1 MNKIF
6 TSHLALFFA
15 NLIYALTFTLA
26 KDVMP
31 ETISPIGF
39 ILLRVTGAMVL
50 FHLIHFILVR
60 EKVKRSDYLILILCG
75 LFGVAINMSFFF
87 LGLNYT
93 TPIHAAV
100 TMTSAPII
108 IFILAVI
115 FHGEKKSPHRILGVV
130 LGAIGAIILAVYGR
144 KFETGN
150 PHLALGNLF
159 VLINAFSYALY
170 LTIVKPLM
178 DRYHFITIMKWVF
191 TVGFFAVLPFGYSD
205 LLVVEWAGISNK
217 IWTEIA
223 FVVVG
228 TSFLAYMLNIYALKR
243 LRTSTVGFYIYL
255 QPVLATIVAL
265 ILGSDKLDA
274 IKILASLIIFTGV
287 YLVGRNPKTEER

>member
-1 MNKIF
+1 MKKII
-6 TSHLALFFA
+6 LAHIALIFA
-15 NLIYALTFTLA
+15 NLIYAINFTLA

-31 ETISPIGF
+31 DTISPVGF

-108 IFILAVI
+108 IFVLAVI
-115 FHGEKKSPHRILGVV
+115 FHGEKKSPHRIVGVM

-144 KFETGN
+144 KFEIGN

-159 VLINAFSYALY
+159 VLINAFSYGAPPHGGIAPGIDR
-170 LTIVKPLM
+170 IVMLLADEPNIREVILFPMTGKAEDLM
-178 DRYHFITIMKWVF
+178 MGAPSQVSEKQ
-191 TVGFFAVLPFGYSD
+191 
-205 LLVVEWAGISNK
+205 
-217 IWTEIA
+217 
-223 FVVVG
+223 
-228 TSFLAYMLNIYALKR
+228 LNELGLSLK
-243 LRTSTVGFYIYL
+243 T
-255 QPVLATIVAL
+255 
-265 ILGSDKLDA
+265 K
-274 IKILASLIIFTGV
+274 K
-287 YLVGRNPKTEER
+287 

>member
-26 KDVMP
+26 KDVMQH
-31 ETISPIGF
+31 TISPIGF
-39 ILLRVTGAMVL
+39 ILIRVTGAVLL
-50 FHLIHFILVR
+50 FHLIHFILIG
-60 EKVKRSDYLILILCG
+60 EKVKRSDYFILILCG

-115 FHGEKKSPHRILGVV
+115 FHGEKKSPHRIVGVL

-150 PHLALGNLF
+150 YYINQTMTFGTLKAKSHCKKLKKDIAEFQKRYTAYVGNL
-159 VLINAFSYALY
+159 
-170 LTIVKPLM
+170 
-178 DRYHFITIMKWVF
+178 
-191 TVGFFAVLPFGYSD
+191 
-205 LLVVEWAGISNK
+205 
-217 IWTEIA
+217 
-223 FVVVG
+223 
-228 TSFLAYMLNIYALKR
+228 
-243 LRTSTVGFYIYL
+243 
-255 QPVLATIVAL
+255 
-265 ILGSDKLDA
+265 
-274 IKILASLIIFTGV
+274 
-287 YLVGRNPKTEER
+287 

>member
-1 MNKIF
+1 MNKIL

-39 ILLRVTGAMVL
+39 ILLRVSGAMVL
-50 FHLIHFILVR
+50 FHLIHFMLVR
-60 EKVKRSDYLILILCG
+60 EKVKCSDYLILILCG

-115 FHGEKKSPHRILGVV
+115 FHGEKKSTHRIVGVV

-159 VLINAFSYALY
+159 VLINAFF
-170 LTIVKPLM
+170 
-178 DRYHFITIMKWVF
+178 HF
-191 TVGFFAVLPFGYSD
+191 
-205 LLVVEWAGISNK
+205 
-217 IWTEIA
+217 
-223 FVVVG
+223 
-228 TSFLAYMLNIYALKR
+228 
-243 LRTSTVGFYIYL
+243 
-255 QPVLATIVAL
+255 
-265 ILGSDKLDA
+265 
-274 IKILASLIIFTGV
+274 
-287 YLVGRNPKTEER
+287 